1 MLLTQRIQ
9 RLAESDE
16 VTGNQARPLMD
27 QLIKRVLTIGAGLAP
42 IYRAAVVADGVAV
55 ERHMLAVTLHRQL
68 LEIGGEPLQI
78 LLVWEDPNGLGTKE
92 VIVPNR

>member
-16 VTGNQARPLMD
+16 VTGDQARPLVN

-42 IYRAAVVADGVAV
+42 INRAAVVADGAAV
-55 ERHMLAVTLHRQL
+55 ERHVLAVTLHRQL

-78 LLVWEDPNGLGTKE
+78 LLVWKDPHGLGTE
-92 VIVPNR
+92 EIILPNG